1 MRKILTSR
9 PARGALLLASFTLLA
24 APGSSQQASGP
35 IARYTIDAGTM
46 SGMAAMGSGGGMGA
60 AMSMMMGG
68 GNKPMHE
75 LVLRLGSTRAPTGGA
90 PAAEHFMPAGAALGA
105 SVPLVTPRIP
115 PSEDQPIPGERP
127 KGRLL
132 IYWGCG
138 ATVGAGQPVI
148 IDFAKVARGQIP
160 PGLYMSGASIPQEWQ
175 VRVTN
180 SKTYGDWPNAQT
192 RKTVSASSSLLG
204 DHRIA
209 GNYSPDIAFNL
220 KQDFMPPIT
229 GTARKIAGG
238 ATILSWNGLPQ
249 ATGYYAWTFGAQ
261 DNGDMVWWASS
272 ATQAFGGP
280 VWDWMSPAAVQKM
293 IAQKIVMPPSQTSC
307 TVPAAVTQA
316 GGEMLM
322 GSLYAYGPEANFA
335 YPPRPADPKIAW
347 KPEWIARVRYRANTM
362 WMLNGPDMGAMM
374 SDSGSDEGE
383 DTPAR
388 QQQQKKKKKCGG
400 GLGGMLGSAMGV
412 GC

>member
-1 MRKILTSR
+1 MRNLLISR
-9 PARGALLLASFTLLA
+9 PVRGATLLLSLALLT
-24 APGSSQQASGP
+24 APGASQQASGP

-46 SGMAAMGSGGGMGA
+46 SGMAAMAGGGGGMGA

-75 LVLRLGSTRAPTGGA
+75 LVLRLGSTRAPTSGA
-90 PAAEHFMPAGAALGA
+90 PAAEHFMPAGAGLGP

-115 PSEDQPIPGERP
+115 PSEDQPMPGERP

-138 ATVGAGQPVI
+138 ATPGAGQPVI
-148 IDFAKVARGQIP
+148 IDFAKVAKGQIP
-160 PGLYMSGASIPQEWQ
+160 PGLYMTGNAIPQEWQ

-180 SKTYGDWPNAQT
+180 SKTYGDWPNVQT
-192 RKTVSASSSLLG
+192 RKTVSANASLLG

-209 GNYSPDIAFNL
+209 GNYSPDISFNL
-220 KQDFMPPIT
+220 KQDFMPAIT
-229 GTARKIAGG
+229 GRARSIAGG
-238 ATILSWNGLPQ
+238 ATELSWNALPQ
-249 ATGYYAWTFGAQ
+249 ATGYYAWTFGAKE
-261 DNGDMVWWASS
+261 NGDMVWWASS

-280 VWDWMSPAAVQKM
+280 VWDWISPASVQKL
-293 IAQKIVMPPSQTSC
+293 IAQKVVMPPSQTSC
-307 TVPAAVTQA
+307 TVPSAVTQA

-362 WMLNGPDMGAMM
+362 WMLNGPDMGSMM
-374 SDSGSDEGE
+374 GATDGSSNDEGGNSA
-383 DTPAR
+383 TPP
-388 QQQQKKKKKCGG
+388 KKKKCRG
-400 GLGGMLGSAMGV
+400 GLGGMLAGAAGV